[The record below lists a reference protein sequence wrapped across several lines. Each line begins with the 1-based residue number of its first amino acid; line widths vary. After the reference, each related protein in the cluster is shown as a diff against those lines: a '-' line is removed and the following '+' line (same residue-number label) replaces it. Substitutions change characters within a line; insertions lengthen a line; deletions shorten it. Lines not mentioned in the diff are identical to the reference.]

1 MGGVER
7 ERGDE
12 GACVRAVFF
21 LIFLFSFFLTFG
33 CAWTARLTPWRE
45 SESEREKAREPV
57 KGQNIKQKHHP
68 LSPPL
73 LTSPLS
79 IFFSLNLCLCTPTY
93 VPPLYYLLLS
103 TQFCPLLHF
112 YMVCA
117 FFFAV
122 SGASAHSL
130 TSLHPPF
137 QERGK
142 R

>member
-1 MGGVER
+1 VGGVER

-33 CAWTARLTPWRE
+33 CAWTAGLTPWRE

-79 IFFSLNLCLCTPTY
+79 IFF
-93 VPPLYYLLLS
+93 
-103 TQFCPLLHF
+103 
-112 YMVCA
+112 
-117 FFFAV
+117 FF
-122 SGASAHSL
+122 
-130 TSLHPPF
+130 SLHVSHF
-137 QERGK
+137 SLIRSHDAIASVVLMFMAASSVA